1 MDIEANLNAY
11 LKTRGPTERY
21 TSFDYCFNHF
31 QQHRERNG
39 LADLVAGANMQISC
53 LHLGF
58 YLASWGMLRGSA
70 ALLRRSARHYM
81 PVIQVIASSGP
92 AIWDLDA
99 DCYDDAGWDVVSQTA
114 AQIAGALPDGASD
127 TLITKI
133 MLGVYGCVPAFDEYF
148 KRGFG
153 VSTFGRKSFMRVGA
167 FYRDNQGLI
176 ERHRVHTLDFNTGTE
191 TARTYTRAK
200 VIDMIFF
207 VAGGAKETP

>member
-1 MDIEANLNAY
+1 MDIEANLNTY

-31 QQHRERNG
+31 QLHSERKTLPE
-39 LADLVAGANMQISC
+39 LAAGANMQLSC

-92 AIWDLDA
+92 AIWSVDA
-99 DCYDDAGWDVVSQTA
+99 DSYDDASWEVLSQTA
-114 AQIAGALPDGASD
+114 GQIAAALPDGASD

-133 MLGVYGCVPAFDEYF
+133 MLGVYGCVPAF
-148 KRGFG
+148 
-153 VSTFGRKSFMRVGA
+153 
-167 FYRDNQGLI
+167 
-176 ERHRVHTLDFNTGTE
+176 
-191 TARTYTRAK
+191 
-200 VIDMIFF
+200 
-207 VAGGAKETP
+207 